1 MGRPAARLAPFQ
13 RAEVT
18 DVTLHRPL
26 LAAAVAVLSL
36 ASLGGCAGTVIGA
49 GATAG
54 TAAIEER
61 GIEGAI
67 DDTKIRVQINEAWL
81 HQDFEMFRKVGL
93 NIYEGR
99 VMLTGA
105 VANEQ
110 ARADAVRLTWQA
122 AGVREVYNEIEVV
135 PEGKGFADYSH
146 DAIILQKL
154 NYHLLMDKDI
164 RNVNY
169 IVDVSNGVV
178 YLIGIAQNQAEL
190 DRAVAYAKDIT
201 NVKRVVSHVYL
212 KSDPRRVS
220 G

>member
-1 MGRPAARLAPFQ
+1 MTRL
-13 RAEVT
+13 
-18 DVTLHRPL
+18 RPL
-26 LAAAVAVLSL
+26 LAATVAVLSL

-54 TAAIEER
+54 SAAIEER

-67 DDTKIRVQINEAWL
+67 DDTKIRVQINDAWL
-81 HQDFEMFRKVGL
+81 RQDFEMFRKVGL

-146 DAIILQKL
+146 DAIITQKL

-164 RNVNY
+164 KNVNY
-169 IVDVSNGVV
+169 TVDVSNGVV
-178 YLIGIAQNQAEL
+178 YLIGTAQSQAEL
-190 DRAVAYAKDIT
+190 DRVVAYAKDIT

-212 KSDPRRVS
+212 KTDPRRVS